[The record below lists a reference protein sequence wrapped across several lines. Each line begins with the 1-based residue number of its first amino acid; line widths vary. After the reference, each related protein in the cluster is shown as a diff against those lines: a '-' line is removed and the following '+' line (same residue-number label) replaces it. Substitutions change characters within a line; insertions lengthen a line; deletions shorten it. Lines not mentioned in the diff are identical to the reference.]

1 MKYWTIAIT
10 FLIPLLPSVTLGN
23 DSIDYYNQMLLKTST
38 TPSGAASVASEVNQI
53 SGAIDSATSRS
64 IQAKDSSDCDTT
76 ILARSTSR
84 HRPECNFD
92 GVTEEWKDNCEKL
105 YSSQIPKGALD
116 FTLGVMAK
124 NSTSF
129 RSNKCFDKKGLASSG
144 HYSMGGTKSGDV
156 RARMANGLKN
166 KCTFVINDMGDKKA
180 QCRGTMYFID
190 MCKGAAPKITE
201 TYVNMGSGTCRLN
214 RGFLNESGKQ
224 TTTLGAFITND
235 HVFNFSST
243 KSSYVELRRSIQR
256 ASGEKKAHA
265 LQVFGLQNTNNSAS
279 KDMKYMHVS
288 PYQSSWGCPSIA
300 GENYWM
306 IKELAKNHPSL
317 LVNYHEGKME
327 DINKCS
333 E

>member
-1 MKYWTIAIT
+1 MKYWTIGIT
-10 FLIPLLPSVTLGN
+10 FILALSPVIAMSN
-23 DSIDYYNQMLLKTST
+23 DSIDFYNQMLLQANTTSD
-38 TPSGAASVASEVNQI
+38 AAAVASEVNEI
-53 SGAIDSATSRS
+53 SKTIDGVTSRS
-64 IQAKDSSDCDTT
+64 FQENSSSECDTT
-76 ILARSTSR
+76 ILARTKTSS
-84 HRPECNFD
+84 HNPHCDFE
-92 GVTEEWKDNCEKL
+92 GVTEEWKAKCDKL
-105 YSSQIPKGALD
+105 YSSQIPEGALD
-116 FTLGVMAK
+116 FTLEVMAK

-129 RSNKCFDKKGLASSG
+129 KSNKCFDKKGLANSG
-144 HYSMGGTKSGDV
+144 HYSMGGTKSNDV
-156 RARMANGLKN
+156 RSRMENGISN

-180 QCRGTMYFID
+180 QCRGTLYFID
-190 MCKGAAPKITE
+190 LCKGDAPKITE
-201 TYVNMGSGTCRLN
+201 SYVNIGAGTCRKG
-214 RGFLNESGKQ
+214 RGYLNESGKQ

-265 LQVFGLQNTNNSAS
+265 VQVFGLQNTNNSAS
-279 KDMKYMHVS
+279 RDMKYMHVS

-327 DINKCS
+327 DIDKCS